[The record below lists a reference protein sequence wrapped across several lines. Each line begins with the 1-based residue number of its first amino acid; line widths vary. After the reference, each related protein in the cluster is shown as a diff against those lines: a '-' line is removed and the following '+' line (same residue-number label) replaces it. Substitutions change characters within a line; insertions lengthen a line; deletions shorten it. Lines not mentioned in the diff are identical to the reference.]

1 MCACACV
8 CPPGSA
14 LVTGTA
20 AAGAAAL
27 ATAPLPQPAAGGSGQ
42 RRGRWAPVDGRA
54 PARKEGREAGA
65 ALPCPALLYPALPS
79 PARLCPARSPGS
91 KFGAEGLERSAQT
104 WATSERAV
112 GLQGGSQ
119 RFSCVC
125 FYWVSTLKRYLSRD
139 PDEIPDLW
147 LRAS

>member
-1 MCACACV
+1 MRVCV
-8 CPPGSA
+8 PAWQRLGYGHSRGWSCRPRHSA
-14 LVTGTA
+14 APSASGRGLRA
-20 AAGAAAL
+20 A
-27 ATAPLPQPAAGGSGQ
+27 P
-42 RRGRWAPVDGRA
+42 RRWAPVDGRA

-79 PARLCPARSPGS
+79 PARPCPARSHSS
-91 KFGAEGLERSAQT
+91 KFSPEGLERSAQT

-119 RFSCVC
+119 RFSCIFKLC
-125 FYWVSTLKRYLSRD
+125 FNIKRYLSRD
-139 PDEIPDLW
+139 PVEIPDLW